1 MVGKT
6 ETPIKKLSRI
16 GSIPLSCE
24 PAGLAALETLQFNAG
39 AVAQVLSLLES
50 KNGYVAFEAALH
62 VFSTDD
68 AANVPGL
75 VTWNSP
81 DGWRKLYG
89 LENDPILFFAQDLF
103 ANQFG
108 ITSDKVFRLEAEWGQ
123 LTEHSLNLANWAE
136 TVLQDYDY
144 ETGWSVGREWQLA
157 NHAIDASERL
167 LAKKPIVLGG
177 DYVSE
182 NFAAIPTAQCMQ
194 QLGRL
199 FNEIKDKPDGTPVRV
214 KNWLR
219 K

>member
-1 MVGKT
+1 M
-6 ETPIKKLSRI
+6 
-16 GSIPLSCE
+16 PLSSR
-24 PAGLAALETLQFNAG
+24 PADLAAFETLQFDAS
-39 AVAQVLSLLES
+39 AIAQVLSLLDS

-68 AANVPGL
+68 IEDVPSL
-75 VTWNSP
+75 VDWNSP

-108 ITSDKVFRLEAEWGQ
+108 ITSGKVFRLEAEWGQ
-123 LTEHSLNLANWAE
+123 MTEHSVNLADWAE

-144 ETGWSVGREWQLA
+144 ETGWSVGRDWQLA
-157 NHAIDASERL
+157 KHPIDASMRL

-182 NFAAIPTAQCMQ
+182 NFVAIPTVQCMQ
-194 QLGRL
+194 QLGLL
-199 FNEIKDKPDGTPVRV
+199 FNEIKDKPDGTQVRV
-214 KNWLR
+214 KNWPR